1 MNLSDC
7 YLEEDLCPKIF
18 TDYEE
23 RNYGILFYNEDNKDS
38 FDSNHAVIYRDK
50 TEDLPGVLS
59 DIVRFYSSKGIR
71 PIIYQSMLDDNWFGN
86 IKDDLTAAG
95 FRSWVE
101 DQEYML
107 PAGKNLITPNPEVE
121 VRKVTKWQ
129 DELEQVFREAEE
141 LWEIKVARKT
151 LEYPKAW
158 MFSAY
163 LEGEPVG
170 LLYGHISERAC
181 RVDYLLV
188 SKKHRMTG
196 VGRTLFYHYMEWC
209 QENGMDNI
217 YIWPDG
223 DTPKRIY
230 EEGGFR
236 VMETRKAGR
245 AVFEANGNKT
255 RC

>member
-1 MNLSDC
+1 
-7 YLEEDLCPKIF
+7 
-18 TDYEE
+18 
-23 RNYGILFYNEDNKDS
+23 
-38 FDSNHAVIYRDK
+38 
-50 TEDLPGVLS
+50 
-59 DIVRFYSSKGIR
+59 
-71 PIIYQSMLDDNWFGN
+71 MLDDNWFGN
-86 IKDDLTAAG
+86 IKGDLAEAG

-107 PAGKNLITPNPEVE
+107 PVCENQIIPNPEVE
-121 VRKVTKWQ
+121 VSKVVKWK
-129 DELEQVFREAEE
+129 DELEKVFREAEE
-141 LWEIKVARKT
+141 PWEIKVARKT

-158 MFSAY
+158 MFAAY
-163 LEGEPVG
+163 LEGKPVG

-230 EEGGFR
+230 QEGGFR
-236 VMETRKAGR
+236 IVETRKAGR
-245 AVFEANGNKT
+245 AVFEAD
-255 RC
+255 

>member
-1 MNLSDC
+1 MTRQASKLP
-7 YLEEDLCPKIF
+7 LK
-18 TDYEE
+18 
-23 RNYGILFYNEDNKDS
+23 NYVRPENK
-38 FDSNHAVIYRDK
+38 
-50 TEDLPGVLS
+50 
-59 DIVRFYSSKGIR
+59 
-71 PIIYQSMLDDNWFGN
+71 
-86 IKDDLTAAG
+86 
-95 FRSWVE
+95 
-101 DQEYML
+101 
-107 PAGKNLITPNPEVE
+107 
-121 VRKVTKWQ
+121 
-129 DELEQVFREAEE
+129 
-141 LWEIKVARKT
+141 
-151 LEYPKAW
+151 
-158 MFSAY
+158 
-163 LEGEPVG
+163 PVG

-230 EEGGFR
+230 EEGSFR